1 MEMKEKVKANL
12 RKEEKLKNKEV
23 TKNTESEIRVQKA

>member
-1 MEMKEKVKANL
+1 MKEKVKANL